1 MNIAIIGA
9 GAAGLS
15 AAYDL
20 AGLGHQVTIYEA
32 APNTGGLAAGFKE
45 PHWDWTME
53 KFYHHWF
60 QSDRAVLGLIDEL
73 GARDQVLFPRPVT
86 AIYYDGQ
93 FHPFDSM
100 FTNMPLFLLRHFPPA
115 DVIRFGLAGLH
126 SSSVPTGTPWSR

>member
-20 AGLGHQVTIYEA
+20 AGLGQQVTIYEA
-32 APNTGGLAAGFKE
+32 APHTGGLAAGFKE

-60 QSDRAVLGLIDEL
+60 QSDKDVLGLIDEI
-73 GARDQVLFPRPVT
+73 GARDKVLFPRPDHGHLLSGP
-86 AIYYDGQ
+86 I
-93 FHPFDSM
+93 PSRSIRM
-100 FTNMPLFLLRHFPPA
+100 FTNMPLFLLRHFNAARCGRASVWPA
-115 DVIRFGLAGLH
+115 RI
-126 SSSVPTGTPWSR
+126 